1 MLGLRKLARAQA
13 AWKAERDGA
22 IALSGR
28 CVVLGDKKA
37 GRLIAQGW
45 TIDRTETA
53 LIGGTS
59 SGVLLYHMKRD
70 TPMDVGAGTSAQA
83 SA

>member
-1 MLGLRKLARAQA
+1 MLGFGKLARAQA

-22 IALSGR
+22 KAAAGH
-28 CVVLGDKKA
+28 CVLLGDKKV

-45 TIDRTETA
+45 TIERTETA

-59 SGVLLYHMKRD
+59 SGVLLYHMKRSAP
-70 TPMDVGAGTSAQA
+70 TDVKAGTSAQV